1 VEKNDYLKSI
11 KKYKMSCVKAV
22 CLRFTGDVAEFT
34 IESNT
39 IEETLSTKLLPKSVK
54 RTQGNGSLSCR
65 CEYPMDDMTVSVYA
79 WNDGEAGDENK
90 HDLPPPIDNDLYFGN
105 VYLLGHIGNKM
116 VDLTKSDY
124 DSLINKYFEGFDDI
138 GSEDSWSE
146 EETVASDDSIHD
158 FIVDG

>member
-1 VEKNDYLKSI
+1 
-11 KKYKMSCVKAV
+11 
-22 CLRFTGDVAEFT
+22 
-34 IESNT
+34 
-39 IEETLSTKLLPKSVK
+39 
-54 RTQGNGSLSCR
+54 
-65 CEYPMDDMTVSVYA
+65 MDDMTVSAYA

-146 EETVASDDSIHD
+146 EESVRSDDSIHD

>member
-1 VEKNDYLKSI
+1 
-11 KKYKMSCVKAV
+11 
-22 CLRFTGDVAEFT
+22 
-34 IESNT
+34 
-39 IEETLSTKLLPKSVK
+39 
-54 RTQGNGSLSCR
+54 
-65 CEYPMDDMTVSVYA
+65 
-79 WNDGEAGDENK
+79 
-90 HDLPPPIDNDLYFGN
+90 
-105 VYLLGHIGNKM
+105 M